1 MRSCAFTSVGMSR
14 NAPVIRAL
22 HRALLTI
29 HVYKR
34 RIIFDTNMLAGGF
47 ARRPLEDIACKN

>member
-1 MRSCAFTSVGMSR
+1 MRLRAFISIGLFR
-14 NAPVIRAL
+14 EALGARL
-22 HRALLTI
+22 HRSVLTI

-47 ARRPLEDIACKN
+47 VRRRPAGDIA